1 VERYCPLV
9 KGKLQYAEGTSNFR
23 DIGIGRIDGSKPMAF
38 KTFFSQQARKPSG
51 WFGRWI
57 MSGIFD
63 FGNARLNRL
72 VYDILSPAT

>member
-1 VERYCPLV
+1 
-9 KGKLQYAEGTSNFR
+9 
-23 DIGIGRIDGSKPMAF
+23 MAF